1 MLQPSQLTNSLLFL
15 GFSILLIAIFVP
27 TFLWAMRKTIS
38 NIQEL
43 PEFTDLD
50 VATVRRQMMALLV
63 GMPFVVLFFALARLV
78 WDQPTPSTVFIAL
91 IMGFTPLA
99 YIAVSSIRNRVSIIR
114 GREPLP
120 VKGAKAV
127 WSGVLNLVFIIL
139 MFTGFTIYFAL
150 YFDSLK

>member
-1 MLQPSQLTNSLLFL
+1 M
-15 GFSILLIAIFVP
+15 IAIFVP

-38 NIQEL
+38 NIQDL
-43 PEFTDLD
+43 PDFTDLD

-91 IMGFTPLA
+91 IMGFAPLA

-114 GREPLP
+114 GRERLP

-139 MFTGFTIYFAL
+139 MFTGFAIYFVS